1 MLTSSH
7 VGQFNSVWVRGLM
20 FFNKGFV
27 LASRPVHAP
36 LPENFRLVT
45 TEMAAPQDGEV
56 IVQHHYLSLDPYMRG
71 RMNAKKT
78 YAEPQKLDE
87 IMIGGTVGEV
97 VASKN
102 PGFALGDKV
111 VGTGG
116 WQLYARST
124 GHDLR
129 KITRPHIPIQA
140 FLGPLGM
147 PGVTAWYGINAIL
160 KPKPDELFVV
170 SAATG
175 AVGSVAGQ
183 LAKLAG
189 AKVIGIAGGDPK
201 CRFATEVLGY
211 DLCIDHR
218 AADFE
223 VRLSAALAD
232 GIDGLFENVG
242 GKPLEVCIEQLKD
255 FARVAI
261 CGLVASG
268 YDGTPTPLRDMRV
281 FLDKRCRVEGF
292 IVSDHMKLWPQAIDE
307 LADYL
312 EDDRLGW
319 WESVAEG
326 LESAPEAFIGMLQGK
341 NFGKQLVKLI

>member
-1 MLTSSH
+1 
-7 VGQFNSVWVRGLM
+7 
-20 FFNKGFV
+20 
-27 LASRPVHAP
+27 
-36 LPENFRLVT
+36 
-45 TEMAAPQDGEV
+45 
-56 IVQHHYLSLDPYMRG
+56 
-71 RMNAKKT
+71 
-78 YAEPQKLDE
+78 
-87 IMIGGTVGEV
+87 
-97 VASKN
+97 
-102 PGFALGDKV
+102 
-111 VGTGG
+111 
-116 WQLYARST
+116 
-124 GHDLR
+124 
-129 KITRPHIPIQA
+129 
-140 FLGPLGM
+140 M

-160 KPKPDELFVV
+160 APKVGEVVVV

-189 AKVIGIAGGDPK
+189 ANVIGIAGGEAK

-223 VRLSAALAD
+223 GRLAAAVPD
-232 GIDGLFENVG
+232 GIDCVFENVG
-242 GKPLEVCIEQLKD
+242 GKPLEFCLERLKD

-268 YDGTPTPLRDMRV
+268 YDGTPVPLRDMKTILERRV
-281 FLDKRCRVEGF
+281 RMQGF

-326 LESAPEAFIGMLQGK
+326 LEAAPEAFIGMLEGK

>member
-1 MLTSSH
+1 
-7 VGQFNSVWVRGLM
+7 M
-20 FFNKGFV
+20 FTNKSFV

-45 TEMAAPQDGEV
+45 SEMAAPADGDV
-56 IVQHHYLSLDPYMRG
+56 IVRHHYLSLDPYMRG
-71 RMNAKKT
+71 RMNETKS
-78 YAEPQKLDE
+78 YAAPQKLDE
-87 IMIGGTVGEV
+87 VMIGGTVGEV

-102 PGFALGDKV
+102 PGFAVGDKV
-111 VGTGG
+111 TGIGG
-116 WQLYARST
+116 WQLYARSQ

-129 KITRPHIPIQA
+129 KITRTHFPIQA

-160 KPKPDELFVV
+160 APKSGEVVVV

-189 AKVIGIAGGDPK
+189 AKVIGIAGGEAK

-211 DLCIDHR
+211 DLCVDHR
-218 AADFE
+218 TPDFE
-223 VRLSAALAD
+223 ARLAAAVPA
-232 GIDGLFENVG
+232 GIDCVFENVG
-242 GKPLEVCIEQLKD
+242 GKPLELCLDRLGD

-268 YDGTPTPLRDMRV
+268 YDGTPTPMRDMRLL
-281 FLDKRCRVEGF
+281 LDKRCRLEGF

-326 LESAPEAFIGMLQGK
+326 LEAAPKAFIGMLQGK